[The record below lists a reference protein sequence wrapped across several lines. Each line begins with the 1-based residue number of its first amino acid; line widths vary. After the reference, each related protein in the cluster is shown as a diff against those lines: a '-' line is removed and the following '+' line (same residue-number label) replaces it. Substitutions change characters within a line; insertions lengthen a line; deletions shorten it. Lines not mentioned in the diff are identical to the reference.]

1 MPLRQ
6 PRMPRHDA
14 FAQAVSAGAR
24 AAPARSDVAAEP
36 PMSSETL
43 RAALGGAGAALEI
56 GASTRPA
63 RPTPI
68 CSSAVASGLRG
79 TTAAAR
85 RRATDG
91 GARPARPHL
100 AIDAGASLTFSLAWP
115 LAAADLSGLSLAI
128 GVAAAEAI
136 VCAPSP
142 GHRIALKWPN
152 DLWLA
157 DATGAGS
164 KLGGI
169 LVETTPVGSRRMAV
183 VGIGVNV
190 LEQQVADAATGVA
203 WLGQIDSAATPHATL
218 LRLVPA
224 LLAALALF
232 EEQGFAA
239 FAHRFATRDL
249 LRGRPVRCVGNGS
262 ASIDGIACGV
272 SATGELLVRTTR
284 GIEAIGSGEVSVRL
298 AEERR
303 ATTGESVIGAPC

>member
-1 MPLRQ
+1 
-6 PRMPRHDA
+6 
-14 FAQAVSAGAR
+14 
-24 AAPARSDVAAEP
+24 
-36 PMSSETL
+36 MSSEAL

-56 GASTRPA
+56 ECVDETGSTNADLLERCRSASEA
-63 RPTPI
+63 RPRLL
-68 CSSAVASGLRG
+68 V
-79 TTAAAR
+79 AAR
-85 RRATDG
+85 QTAGRGRRGRTWQST
-91 GARPARPHL
+91 P
-100 AIDAGASLTFSLAWP
+100 GASLTFSLAWP
-115 LAAADLSGLSLAI
+115 LAVADLSGLSLAI